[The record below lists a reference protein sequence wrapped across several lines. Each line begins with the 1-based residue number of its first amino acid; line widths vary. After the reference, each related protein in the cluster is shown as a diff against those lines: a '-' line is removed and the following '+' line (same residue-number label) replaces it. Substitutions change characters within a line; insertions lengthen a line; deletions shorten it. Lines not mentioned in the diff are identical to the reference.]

1 MIEFLLFSYLP
12 YSRGSQEVLFKRLK
26 TRLRQECIAAEPT
39 APWDLKNQV
48 MVNPYSLDYLCV
60 LDFEATCEEP
70 NPPDYIHEVIEFP
83 VVLLNL
89 KTLEV
94 VSGDWGE
101 GRGVMERV
109 FCFFSL
115 GIFFMTEGRDE

>member
-1 MIEFLLFSYLP
+1 MCYILFAYCQHDQLSIGKNYVDVFYIITITTTTTTTL
-12 YSRGSQEVLFKRLK
+12 RGSREVLYKRLK
-26 TRLRQECIAAEPT
+26 TRLRQECICAEPS

-48 MVNPYSLDYLCV
+48 QVNPYSLDYLCV

-94 VSGDWGE
+94 VSD
-101 GRGVMERV
+101 
-109 FCFFSL
+109 
-115 GIFFMTEGRDE
+115 